1 MKKTGAV
8 IAAGGMGKRMGA
20 GFPKQFI
27 LLDDKPILLHTAKR
41 FEKCSE
47 IDEIIVVTEKD
58 SIALTKEILKG
69 IKKLKAVVPG
79 GAERQNSVFNG
90 LNALSEDID
99 YVLIHDGV
107 RPFIEN
113 SNILKIIEEVKVYKA
128 CVMGVK
134 TKDTIKICTPEGIVA
149 DTPKCDLLWNAQTPQ
164 AFEVK
169 LIKEA
174 YRRIIEKGISV
185 TDDSMAA
192 EYMGIK
198 VKMTEGSYSN
208 IKITTP
214 EDLPGAVIKRE

>member
-8 IAAGGMGKRMGA
+8 IAAGGMGKRMGV

-27 LLDDKPILLHTAKR
+27 LLDDKPILLHTAEK

-149 DTPKCDLLWNAQTPQ
+149 DTPKRDLLWNAQTPQ
-164 AFEVK
+164 TFEVK

-214 EDLPGAVIKRE
+214 EDLPRAAVKK